1 MPLQPSTSTS
11 TPVNSSRR
19 GALGLLAVLICATAI
34 GAVNLAAL
42 QMVAARLGSYT
53 SHPGRQGHSPWA
65 MHSASSPKVD

>member
-42 QMVAARLGSYT
+42 QMPLLAWAATPRPPWSSGYFLGNALGLVA
-53 SHPGRQGHSPWA
+53 QG
-65 MHSASSPKVD
+65 